1 MNIVIIEDEK
11 NIAWDIQQVIQRL
24 RPAAVI
30 QQVLDSVAAGREWFA
45 LNAMPDLIFS
55 DIQLTDGTAFDL
67 FKDLRLACPVI
78 FCTAYNEYA
87 IEAFQHNAID
97 YLLKP
102 IDEEALQKSLA
113 KIDLFRHS
121 NAPAIDPVALSNV
134 LQAIARQPPIFKQS
148 LLVVHRDKLVP
159 VPVSSV
165 AYFQLQHET
174 LRLYTNDNQAWFIN
188 DSLDHLEQLLDP
200 ARFYR
205 ANRQTLV
212 AYQAIKEIELYV
224 DRKLLVHLTIRSNEP
239 IIVSK
244 ARATD
249 FIRWMESH

>member
-11 NIAWDIQQVIQRL
+11 NIAWDLKNSIERL
-24 RPAAVI
+24 RPASVVH
-30 QQVLDSVAAGREWFA
+30 QVLDSVKAGKEWFE
-45 LNAMPDLIFS
+45 LHPMPDLIFS
-55 DIQLTDGTAFDL
+55 DIQLCDGIAFDI
-67 FKDLRLACPVI
+67 FRNLRLSCPVI
-78 FCTAYNEYA
+78 FCTAFDEYA
-87 IEAFQHNAID
+87 IDAFRHNAID

-102 IDEEALQKSLA
+102 IDEKALQQSLA
-113 KIDLFRHS
+113 KIEMFRQNKDS
-121 NAPAIDPVALSNV
+121 VIDPAALSNA
-134 LQAIARQPPIFKQS
+134 LQAIAQQRQPFKQS
-148 LLVVHRDKLVP
+148 LLVVHRDKLIP
-159 VPVSSV
+159 VPVSTV
-165 AYFQLQHET
+165 AYFQLQHES
-174 LRLYTNDNQAWFIN
+174 LRLYTNDNHAWLIN

-212 AYQAIKEIELYV
+212 SYPAIKEIELYA

-249 FIRWMESH
+249 FIHWMESH